1 MDEIVVFLMREFG
14 WTLEYA
20 TNLAKKLPLKK
31 LNVLIDETKYQ
42 KSVDEYNLA
51 ANFAL
56 IISVWLN
63 SQTKGRKY
71 KITDFIGQYPQRKG
85 QENILEKAAKKEGII
100 LP

>member
-56 IISVWLN
+56 IITIWLN
-63 SQTKGRKY
+63 AQSKKRY
-71 KITDFIGQYPQRKG
+71 RITDFIGQPPQRKN
-85 QENILEKAAKKEGII
+85 EDILEKAAKKEGII